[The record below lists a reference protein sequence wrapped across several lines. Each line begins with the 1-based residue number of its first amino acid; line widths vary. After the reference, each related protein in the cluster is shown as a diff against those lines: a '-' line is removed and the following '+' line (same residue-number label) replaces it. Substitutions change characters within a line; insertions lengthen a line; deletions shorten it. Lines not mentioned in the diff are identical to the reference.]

1 VSTANSEAPFL
12 PDRLLEVLR
21 EFPRPRSY
29 LVALSGGLDSVVL
42 LHAMARL
49 REALGIPLRAVHI
62 DHGIHADSAHW
73 SEHCRQICHSLGI
86 ALEERQLKVT
96 PVPRQSLE
104 ARARKA
110 RYDAIAEVLE
120 AREMLLLAQHGD
132 DQVETFLLQLLRG
145 AGVEGLSAMPGLRS
159 WRGGWMARPLL
170 GFSREQLRQWAVA
183 QKLAWVEDPSNEDR
197 RIARNFLRHEIVPR
211 LRQRWPA
218 LVTTISRSAAHCAEA
233 AGVLRE
239 IAVEDLEAARGT
251 TSWQLTT
258 ETLQRL
264 SPARQ
269 RNLLRA
275 WIRAREVP
283 VPDSR
288 TLESLLLE
296 VIPARTDARPEIL
309 WKGGAVRR
317 YRQQLYLFPKPLPTV
332 PSDTVLH
339 WQGEKPLTLPE
350 GLGQLAF
357 AGKKPDWFPREGTEV
372 VFDKRGVRCT
382 IAGRQ
387 GAKSFKQLC
396 QELGIP
402 PWLRPLLPLV
412 KVGESVAAVADY
424 ALCEPFEGKP
434 GLRWERPE
442 WLG

>member
-1 VSTANSEAPFL
+1 MSTANSEAAFL
-12 PDRLLEVLR
+12 PSRLLEVLR
-21 EFPRPRSY
+21 ELPRPRGY

-42 LHAMARL
+42 LHAMAGL
-49 REALGIPLRAVHI
+49 REALGLPLRAVHI
-62 DHGIHADSAHW
+62 DHGIHADSVRW
-73 SEHCRQICHSLGI
+73 SEHCRQICHALGI
-86 ALEERQLKVT
+86 PLVERRVMV
-96 PVPRQSLE
+96 PPRPRQSLE
-104 ARARKA
+104 ALARKA
-110 RYDAIAEVLE
+110 RYDAIAEVMG

-145 AGVEGLSAMPGLRS
+145 AGVDGLSAMPALRA

-170 GFSREQLRQWAVA
+170 GFSREQLRRWAVA

-218 LVTTISRSAAHCAEA
+218 LVTTVSRSAAHCAEA
-233 AGVLRE
+233 AGMLRE
-239 IAVEDLEAARGT
+239 IALEDLDGAHGT
-251 TSWQLTT
+251 SSWQLSIDA
-258 ETLQRL
+258 LQRL
-264 SPARQ
+264 SSARQ

-275 WIRAREVP
+275 WIRARGVP
-283 VPDSR
+283 VPASR
-288 TLESLLLE
+288 GLDTLLVE
-296 VIPARTDARPEIL
+296 VIPARADARPEIS
-309 WKGGAVRR
+309 WKGGAIRR
-317 YRQQLYLFPKPLPTV
+317 YRQQLYLFPRSLPRV
-332 PSDTVLH
+332 PRDRVLH
-339 WQGEKPLTLPE
+339 WSGEAPLVLPE

-357 AGKKPDWFPREGTEV
+357 KGNKPDWFPREGAGV
-372 VFDKRGVRCT
+372 IFDKRGVRCR

-424 ALCEPFEGKP
+424 ALCEPFKGEP